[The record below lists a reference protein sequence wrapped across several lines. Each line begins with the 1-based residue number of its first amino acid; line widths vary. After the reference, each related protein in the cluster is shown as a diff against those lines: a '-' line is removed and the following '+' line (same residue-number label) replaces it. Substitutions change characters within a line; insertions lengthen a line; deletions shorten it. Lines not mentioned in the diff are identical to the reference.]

1 MNYHSMTSKV
11 YFAPFRAQ
19 KNSEN
24 LVNMVTRLFE
34 KAGFDE
40 CISEN
45 DLTAIKV
52 HFGETGNTT
61 FLSPVYVKRVVDSV
75 KKAGGN
81 PFVTDANTLY
91 FGTRSN
97 AVDHLNTAIQHGW
110 LPSVIG
116 APIIIADGLIGK
128 DSVEVEV
135 NLNHFDKVTLASA
148 CVNANSL
155 MVVSH
160 FKCHMVGGIGGAI
173 KNLGMGF
180 GTRAGKQQMHSDL
193 NPVVDV
199 DMCIGCGKC
208 VKWCPKDAI
217 TLTDGKA
224 YIDPETCYGCGEC
237 LVTCGPK
244 AIKIRWDSSAR
255 SLQEKMIEYCMGA
268 IKGKEGKVG
277 YISFVMN
284 VTPHCDCVGWS
295 DAPIVPDI
303 GILASKDPIALDQA
317 CADMV
322 NKEKVNPNSRIVE
335 GVEKGLD
342 NIRAANDLDWTY
354 QLEYGEKVGLGSR
367 KYEIIKI

>member
-1 MNYHSMTSKV
+1 MTSKV
-11 YFAPFRAQ
+11 YFAPFRA
-19 KNSEN
+19 KKSSES
-24 LVNMVTRLFE
+24 LVNMVSRLFE
-34 KAGFDE
+34 KVGFDE

-52 HFGETGNTT
+52 HFGESGNTT
-61 FLSPVYVKRVVDSV
+61 FLSPVYVKQVVDSV

-91 FGTRSN
+91 FGSRSN
-97 AVDHLNTAIQHGW
+97 AVDHLNTATQHGW
-110 LPSVIG
+110 LPGVIG
-116 APIIIADGLIGK
+116 APVIIADGLIGR

-135 NLNHFDKVTLASA
+135 NLNHFKKVTLASA

-193 NPVVDV
+193 NPKVDPEI
-199 DMCIGCGKC
+199 CIGCGKC
-208 VKWCPKDAI
+208 AKWCPKEAI
-217 TLTDGKA
+217 TITDGKA

-237 LVTCGPK
+237 LITCGPK
-244 AIKIRWDSSAR
+244 AIKIQWDSSAQ
-255 SLQEKMIEYCMGA
+255 SLQEKMVEYCMGA

-277 YISFVMN
+277 YMSFVMN

-322 NKEKVNPNSRIVE
+322 NQEKVNPNSRIVE

-354 QLEYGEKVGLGSR
+354 QLEYGEKIGLGSR
-367 KYEIIKI
+367 KYDLISI